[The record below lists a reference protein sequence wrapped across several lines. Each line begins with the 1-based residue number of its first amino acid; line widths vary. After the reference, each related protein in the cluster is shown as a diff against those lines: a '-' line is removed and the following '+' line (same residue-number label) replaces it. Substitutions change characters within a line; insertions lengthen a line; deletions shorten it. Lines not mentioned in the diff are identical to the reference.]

1 MSAIYDY
8 IITKPELNEDTLA
21 HYGVKGMRWRN
32 RKKGKKGST
41 DGDKNQLKAKRVY
54 ERIMPH
60 VENLGKRYNVDF
72 QEHVSD
78 KYSKHRTGSKHKSNA
93 TSGGTTLGSIGK
105 FRNGKWVGYNGRR
118 GQNR

>member
-1 MSAIYDY
+1 MSAMYDY

-41 DGDKNQLKAKRVY
+41 DGDKNQLKAKRMQ
-54 ERIMPH
+54 ERITPSWDFY
-60 VENLGKRYNVDF
+60 GKRFNKDF

-78 KYSKHRTGSKHKSNA
+78 KYSKHRTGTKHKANV
-93 TSGGTTLGSIGK
+93 TSGGTTLGRVAKRRHGK
-105 FRNGKWVGYNGRR
+105 LVGANY
-118 GQNR
+118 